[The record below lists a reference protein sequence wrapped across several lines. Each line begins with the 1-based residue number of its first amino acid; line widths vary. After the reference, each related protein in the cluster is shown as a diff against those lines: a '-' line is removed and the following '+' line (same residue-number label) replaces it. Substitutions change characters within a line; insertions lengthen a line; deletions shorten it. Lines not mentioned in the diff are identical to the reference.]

1 MPANF
6 APDGQTESH
15 QEVSPTSEKVQD
27 WLALVGLGATN
38 PFEHLDA
45 SADPDLSKYLV
56 KHEVFNVIWD
66 DSPSML
72 FAPAGGG
79 KSAFRVR
86 LTYACRVE
94 EDERRVFPIPYLAP
108 EPTALSLNDHLDDIL
123 KSAAQELLLALV
135 YRPVRFEA
143 LNEAEQQSVR
153 RVLDQSAPGLLH
165 HYLPQVE
172 RAGGLSP
179 LVESFAPAAAR
190 LPAPPNPYDVKALCA
205 KLERIQAPSSI
216 PSTSRRFQ
224 DMLNLLLTV
233 LDFNAV
239 YLLVDGVDA
248 FMETVSTPR
257 QAVPIL
263 KPLLEQMRDWNK
275 QNLHLKCFLP
285 LELRSILPDELTKGA
300 KFATITWGREG
311 LIDVLHARLRTA
323 SRGTFDSLDAI
334 SAPSLR
340 NAESELL
347 DAVPPIPRELLVL
360 MNRVIEEHVLRAGP
374 TGVLEPEDVKAAKRK
389 YHHTQAALS
398 PP

>member
-6 APDGQTESH
+6 VPDGQIEYYQESH
-15 QEVSPTSEKVQD
+15 ATSKNVQD
-27 WLALVGLGATN
+27 WLSQIGLGEVN

-56 KHEVFNVIWD
+56 KHDVFNVIWD
-66 DSPSML
+66 DSPSVL

-108 EPTALSLNDHLDDIL
+108 DPAASLLDDHLEDVL

-135 YRPVRFEA
+135 YRPARFKA
-143 LNEAEQQSVR
+143 LNKAEQQRIR
-153 RVLDQSAPGLLH
+153 RWLDQNAPGLLR

-172 RAGGLSP
+172 RAGGLTP
-179 LVESFAPAAAR
+179 LVEAFAPSAAR
-190 LPAPPNPYDVKALCA
+190 LPAPPSPYDVKALCTI
-205 KLERIQAPSSI
+205 LERIRPSSDAPSALQ
-216 PSTSRRFQ
+216 RFEG
-224 DMLNLLLTV
+224 MLDLLLNV
-233 LDFNAV
+233 LDYNAV

-248 FMETVSTPR
+248 FMETVSNPR

-263 KPLLEQMRDWNK
+263 KPLLEQMREWSK
-275 QNLHLKCFLP
+275 QSFYLKCFLP
-285 LELRSILPDELTKGA
+285 LELRSMLPDELTKGA
-300 KFATITWGREG
+300 KFATIIWGREG
-311 LIDVLHARLRTA
+311 LIEVLHARLRTA
-323 SRGTFDSLDAI
+323 SQGAFDSLDAI

-347 DAVPPIPRELLVL
+347 DVVPPIPRELLVL
-360 MNRVIEEHVLRAGP
+360 MNRVVEEHVLRAGP

-389 YHHTQAALS
+389 YRYTQATAS